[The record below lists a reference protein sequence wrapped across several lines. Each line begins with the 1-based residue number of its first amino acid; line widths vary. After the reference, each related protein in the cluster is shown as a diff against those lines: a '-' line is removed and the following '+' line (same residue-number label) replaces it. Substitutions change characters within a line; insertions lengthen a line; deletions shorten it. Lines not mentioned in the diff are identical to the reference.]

1 MNAEH
6 EILILGGGLAG
17 LSLALQLRASHPQA
31 RIAVLERRRHPVP
44 EAAFKV
50 GESTV
55 EIGAHYFGDVLGL
68 RPHLRDEQIVKFGFR
83 FFFSEGAP
91 SLDACD
97 ELGASQA
104 LPTGAFQL
112 DRGRLEN
119 FMARHAAERGIVFL
133 DGATVRRIALAED
146 DATAHRVEWERD
158 GERHAATA
166 RWVVDASGRAGLLK
180 RQLGLA
186 QDNAHKAN
194 AVWFR
199 LDARLDVDAWG
210 RDPEWRTRCRPPERW
225 RSTNHLVGDGYWVWL
240 IPLASGSHSVG
251 IVCDAATH
259 PLETMKSFEL
269 AMEWIA
275 RFQPALF
282 EQLDPLRDRLQDFA
296 FFRHFS
302 YGCRQV
308 FSPQRW
314 ALVGEAGLFLDP
326 FYSPGSD
333 FIAIANTY
341 VAQLVGKDLAGE
353 HFQPYAAVY
362 EQLYF
367 SFYEST
373 LAMYAGQYHLFGD
386 ARVLPL
392 KVLWDYTYYWG
403 VLAAL
408 FFAGRIADL
417 PTLSRL
423 RPELADARALNFAV
437 QRLLGA
443 WGHVRRGTAAAP
455 GGRFLDQAAVDWF
468 AELNRALQ
476 DRHDDASFRAALR
489 ANVQRLRDV
498 ARELAALAR
507 ADGVQDEALD
517 ALLGPAPP
525 TTTFLRGTWVD
536 DTTTA
541 PARAGAYPIPPLTPI
556 T

>member
-1 MNAEH
+1 
-6 EILILGGGLAG
+6 
-17 LSLALQLRASHPQA
+17 
-31 RIAVLERRRHPVP
+31 VLERRRHPVP

-55 EIGAHYFGDVLGL
+55 EIGAHYLGDVLGL

-97 ELGASQA
+97 ELGVSQA
-104 LPTGAFQL
+104 LPTDAFQL

-119 FMARHAAERGIVFL
+119 FMARHAAERGIAFL
-133 DGATVRRIALAED
+133 DGATVKRVQLAED

-158 GERHAATA
+158 GVRHAATA

-210 RDPEWRTRCRPPERW
+210 RDPGWRTRCRPPERW

-240 IPLASGSHSVG
+240 IPLSSGSHSVG
-251 IVCDAATH
+251 IVCDAVTH
-259 PLETMKSFEL
+259 PLETMKSFEG
-269 AMEWIA
+269 AMELIA

-282 EQLDPLRDRLQDFA
+282 EHLDPLRDRLQDFA

-308 FSPQRW
+308 FSPRRW

-326 FYSPGSD
+326 LYSPGSD
-333 FIAIANTY
+333 FIAIANIY

-386 ARVLPL
+386 ARVMPL

-423 RPELADARALNFAV
+423 KPELAEAKTLNFAV

-443 WGHVRRGTAAAP
+443 WGHVRRGAAATD
-455 GGRFLDQAAVDWF
+455 GRRFLDQAAIDWF
-468 AELNRALQ
+468 VELNRALQ

-498 ARELAALAR
+498 ARELRALAR
-507 ADGVQDEALD
+507 ADGVEDPAL
-517 ALLGPAPP
+517 AELLGPAPP
-525 TTTFLRGTWVD
+525 TTTLLRGTWVD
-536 DTTTA
+536 DATTA
-541 PARAGAYPIPPLTPI
+541 PAGAAA
-556 T
+556 